1 MTKILVRWWA
11 AVCGVPQSRTRLKWL
26 SRSSS
31 NVCLVQSVPWEGS
44 TNVSPPSIT
53 AARSLPHNLNGY
65 SVSGMK
71 ASLGSGGSSTLS
83 HQPDPFLRSSV
94 TRAWAFVCNPF
105 GNTWT
110 PRPRSRSKGLG
121 KAQLERRDGRLVT
134 AESCHGHSGSSI
146 QIHPYWTVSV
156 FEESA
161 SKGLLATGSNNQQA
175 IWIPLLLTSV
185 IFD

>member
-1 MTKILVRWWA
+1 MSVWFSLSLGRA
-11 AVCGVPQSRTRLKWL
+11 AQTFLHHPSQLHEACPTIWTVTRCQEWT
-26 SRSSS
+26 
-31 NVCLVQSVPWEGS
+31 WEHG
-44 TNVSPPSIT
+44 
-53 AARSLPHNLNGY
+53 HQ
-65 SVSGMK
+65 K